1 MKKENVMLST
11 LILSASALF
20 VRFIGFLFRVYLS
33 NAMGAQG
40 MGLYSLVMSVYAL
53 SITFATSGIS
63 AAVSKL
69 AAEELARGK
78 AGNAR
83 RILADSVEMSLL
95 LSCGVAVLLFAFA
108 QPIAIDILGDA
119 RTTLSLKLLAPGL
132 PFLSVCAC
140 LRGYF
145 IACRRVAV
153 PSSGQV
159 IEQLFKMGFIMA
171 TLSAALDKGIEAG
184 CALVVLGIT
193 LGEAVC
199 LLYTLAGYLIDRRKH
214 PDKTKSQTRGYYLP
228 VLRFA
233 LPISVSHYIR
243 SLLRL
248 WEDVLIVS
256 GLSAFGGN
264 HDDATGTYGMLRGM
278 VMPLLIFPLSLL
290 SAFVITLT
298 PEVSRLHALSERRR
312 LEWVIGK
319 ILQVT
324 SILGVLIVCLLMSFS
339 YEIGL
344 VVYKDPRVGEML
356 RSMAFLCPFM
366 CIETVVVSILQG
378 MGEQTHSAV
387 YSVSDCFLRV
397 LMVWL
402 LIPRWGVWGFV
413 WMVVA
418 SNLFTSLLNLARLIQ
433 ITRISLRVNDWIFKP
448 VLASMAASQTWK
460 AICNYSI
467 LRAMPMWQSL
477 ALGFLVIGVVYGL
490 VLISVGSITRKDIV
504 WIVRRFRPRP
514 EQMHAVSQK
523 EG

>member
-1 MKKENVMLST
+1 MKRENVMLST

-20 VRFIGFLFRVYLS
+20 VRLIGFLFRVYLS
-33 NAMGAQG
+33 NTMGAQG

-63 AAVSKL
+63 TAVSKL
-69 AAEELARGK
+69 AAEEMARGK
-78 AGNAR
+78 TGNAR
-83 RILADSVEMSLL
+83 RILSNSVEMSLL
-95 LSCGVAVLLFAFA
+95 LSCVVAVILYVFAE
-108 QPIAIDILGDA
+108 PIAADILGDS

-153 PSSGQV
+153 PASAQV

-171 TLSAALDKGIEAG
+171 TLSAALAKGMEEG

-193 LGEAVC
+193 LGEGVC
-199 LLYTLAGYLIDRRKH
+199 LLYTLAGYVMDRKKH
-214 PDKTKSQTRGYYLP
+214 SDGAKSQTRGYHLP
-228 VLRFA
+228 ILRFA

-256 GLSAFGGN
+256 GLAAFGGD

-312 LEWVIGK
+312 LESVIGK
-319 ILQVT
+319 ILQAT
-324 SILGVLIVCLLMSFS
+324 SILGVLIVCLLISFS
-339 YEIGL
+339 YEIGV

-387 YSVSDCFLRV
+387 YSVGDCCLRV

-418 SNLFTSLLNLARLIQ
+418 SNLFTSLLNLARLMK

-448 VLASMAASQTWK
+448 LLASLAASQTWK
-460 AICNYSI
+460 ALCNYSA
-467 LRAMPMWQSL
+467 LRDIPMWQSL
-477 ALGFLVIGVVYGL
+477 ALGFLVISMVYGL
-490 VLISVGSITRKDIV
+490 VLISVGSVTRKDIV
-504 WIVRRFRPRP
+504 WILQRFRPRP

-523 EG
+523 GG

>member
-1 MKKENVMLST
+1 MKRQNIMFST
-11 LILSASALF
+11 LVLSASALF
-20 VRFIGFLFRVYLS
+20 VRLIGFVFRVYLS
-33 NAMGAQG
+33 NTMGAQG

-63 AAVSKL
+63 TAVSKL

-78 AGNAR
+78 TGNAR
-83 RILADSVEMSLL
+83 RILSGSVAMSLT
-95 LSCGVAVLLFAFA
+95 LSCVVALILYLFAD
-108 QPIAIDILGDA
+108 PIAVNILGDA
-119 RTTLSLKLLAPGL
+119 RTVLSLKLLAPGL

-153 PSSGQV
+153 PASAQV
-159 IEQLFKMGFIMA
+159 IEQLFKMAFIMT
-171 TLSAALDKGIEAG
+171 TLSAGLSKGIAEG

-193 LGEAVC
+193 LGEGVC
-199 LLYTLAGYLIDRRKH
+199 LVYTLAGYLIDRRKH
-214 PDKTKSQTRGYYLP
+214 PEQQQDFTRGYNLRI
-228 VLRFA
+228 LRFA

-243 SLLRL
+243 SILRL
-248 WEDVLIVS
+248 WEDILIVS
-256 GLSAFGGN
+256 GLAAFGGN

-298 PEVSRLHALSERRR
+298 PEVSRLYALSQRRR
-312 LEWVIGK
+312 LESVIGK

-339 YEIGL
+339 YEIGV

-387 YSVSDCFLRV
+387 YSVGDCLLRV

-418 SNLFTSLLNLARLIQ
+418 SNLFTSLLNLGRLMK
-433 ITRISLRVNDWIFKP
+433 ITRISLRINDWVFKP
-448 VLASMAASQTWK
+448 VLAALAASQTWK
-460 AICNYSI
+460 ALCNYS
-467 LRAMPMWQSL
+467 LLGEMALWQSL
-477 ALGFLVIGVVYGL
+477 ALGLMVISLVYGL
-490 VLISVGSITRKDIV
+490 VLLSVGSITRKDIV
-504 WIVRRFRPRP
+504 WILQRFRPGP

-523 EG
+523 GG